1 MRPPG
6 EGCGSTSPGPLAPGS
21 RPCGAV
27 RVAGMQPATD
37 LARPLQALRD
47 AVAATGFSLA
57 GAGTSEAAAA
67 RDALVKQIDDYLL
80 PRLRSLD
87 APLLAVVG
95 GSTGAGKS
103 TLVNSLV
110 GAEVSTAGVLR
121 PTTRSPVLVC
131 NPADRRWFEDDRV
144 LPGLART
151 TGAEGGH
158 GSVQLVESDGLVPGL
173 ALVDAPDID
182 SVVAANRELAAQL
195 LAAADLWIFVTT
207 AARYADAVPWE
218 LLATASERSAEVAV
232 VLDRTPP
239 EAVDEIAADLRR
251 MLADHGLDGALVRS
265 IEESALEG
273 GRLPEDQVAPLR
285 QWLTAL
291 AEDAEA
297 RADVVRA
304 TLEGALSSMERKVA
318 ELAAASREQE
328 RVAEALHAVATD
340 AYDDA
345 RGDVVESMRDGSLL
359 RGEVLDRWQEF
370 VGTGEL
376 MRSVQ
381 AKVGLVRDRAWA
393 ALTGRPTVASGVQ
406 EAVESGVE
414 AIVHA
419 AADRAAGRT
428 VTTWRD
434 GAAGRALVR
443 GHERELGRASPALLA
458 ALPDEVRS
466 WQGQVL
472 DLVREQG
479 AGKRTSARIASY
491 TINGAGLAVM
501 LAVFAHTGGLTGT
514 EVAVAGG
521 TSAASQKLIEAV
533 FGDQAVRAL
542 ARQAREDLL
551 ARVERLLAADA
562 DRFHALVEAAAP
574 GDGGGSLRQAVA
586 EWRDVRTAA
595 ERAR

>member
-1 MRPPG
+1 MP
-6 EGCGSTSPGPLAPGS
+6 TGPELAP
-21 RPCGAV
+21 ALV
-27 RVAGMQPATD
+27 
-37 LARPLQALRD
+37 ALRD
-47 AVAATGFSLA
+47 AAADTRFDLA
-57 GAGTSEAAAA
+57 GEGAAEADGA
-67 RDALVKQIDDYLL
+67 RDAVVHQIDDYLL

-87 APLLAVVG
+87 APVLAVVG

-103 TLVNSLV
+103 TLVNSLLR
-110 GAEVSTAGVLR
+110 EDVSAAGVLR

-151 TGAEGGH
+151 SGAEGGH
-158 GSVQLVESDGLVPGL
+158 GSVQLVESPGLTAGL

-218 LLATASERSAEVAV
+218 LLATASERSAAVAV

-239 EAVDEIAADLRR
+239 EAVEEVAADLQR

-265 IEESALEG
+265 IEESVLQD

-285 QWLTAL
+285 DWLTTL
-291 AEDAEA
+291 AGDAGA
-297 RADVVRA
+297 RAEVVRA
-304 TLEGALSSMERKVA
+304 TLDGALSSMERKVG
-318 ELAAASREQE
+318 ELADAAREQD
-328 RVAEALHAVATD
+328 RVAEALRSVPRD

-345 RGDVVESMRDGSLL
+345 RGDVVESMRDGTLL

-393 ALTGRPTVASGVQ
+393 ALTGRPTVAAGVQ

-428 VTTWRD
+428 VASWRD
-434 GAAGRALVR
+434 SAAGR
-443 GHERELGRASPALLA
+443 
-458 ALPDEVRS
+458 
-466 WQGQVL
+466 
-472 DLVREQG
+472 
-479 AGKRTSARIASY
+479 
-491 TINGAGLAVM
+491 
-501 LAVFAHTGGLTGT
+501 
-514 EVAVAGG
+514 
-521 TSAASQKLIEAV
+521 
-533 FGDQAVRAL
+533 
-542 ARQAREDLL
+542 DLL
-551 ARVERLLAADA
+551 RGAS
-562 DRFHALVEAAAP
+562 
-574 GDGGGSLRQAVA
+574 GSSGRRRPPC
-586 EWRDVRTAA
+586 WRRSP
-595 ERAR
+595 RR

>member
-1 MRPPG
+1 MPP
-6 EGCGSTSPGPLAPGS
+6 AP
-21 RPCGAV
+21 
-27 RVAGMQPATD
+27 D
-37 LARPLQALRD
+37 LTRPLEALRG
-47 AVAATGFSLA
+47 AIAASRFELA
-57 GAGTSEAAAA
+57 GSGSLEAAAA
-67 RDALVKQIDDYLL
+67 RDALVTQIDDYLL

-151 TGAEGGH
+151 SGAEGGH
-158 GSVQLVESDGLVPGL
+158 GSVQLVESDGLTAGL

-218 LLATASERSAEVAV
+218 LLETASERSAEVAV

-239 EAVDEIAADLRR
+239 EAVEEVAADLQR
-251 MLADHGLDGALVRS
+251 MLADHGLGGALVRS
-265 IEESALEG
+265 IEESVLQD

-285 QWLTAL
+285 AWLTTL
-291 AEDAEA
+291 AGDAGA
-297 RADVVRA
+297 RAEVVRA
-304 TLEGALSSMERKVA
+304 TLDGALSSMERKVA
-318 ELAAASREQE
+318 ELADAAREQD
-328 RVAEALHAVATD
+328 RVAEALRVFPRD

-345 RGDVVESMRDGSLL
+345 RGDVVESMRDGTLL

-393 ALTGRPTVASGVQ
+393 AITGRPTVAAGVQ

-419 AADRAAGRT
+419 AADRAAGRA
-428 VTTWRD
+428 VASWRD
-434 GAAGRALVR
+434 SAAGRDLLR
-443 GHERELGRASPALLA
+443 GRERELGRASPALLA

-479 AGKRTSARIASY
+479 AGKRTSARVASY
-491 TINGAGLAVM
+491 TVNGAGLAVM
-501 LAVFAHTGGLTGT
+501 LVVFAHTGGLTGT

-551 ARVERLLAADA
+551 ERVERLLDADA
-562 DRFHALVEAAAP
+562 DRFHELVDAAAPPDGGQSLREAAA
-574 GDGGGSLRQAVA
+574 D
-586 EWRDVRTAA
+586 WRDVRSVAG
-595 ERAR
+595 RAR

>member
-1 MRPPG
+1 M
-6 EGCGSTSPGPLAPGS
+6 PLDA
-21 RPCGAV
+21 
-27 RVAGMQPATD
+27 D
-37 LARPLQALRD
+37 LARPLEGLRE
-47 AVAATGFSLA
+47 AI
-57 GAGTSEAAAA
+57 AGTRFALVGTGTVEAAGA

-110 GAEVSTAGVLR
+110 GADVSVAGVLR

-151 TGAEGGH
+151 SGAEGGH
-158 GSVQLVESDGLVPGL
+158 GSVHLVESDGLEAGL

-239 EAVDEIAADLRR
+239 EAVEEVSADLRR
-251 MLADHGLDGALVRS
+251 MLADHGLGGAIVRS
-265 IEESALEG
+265 IEESVLEA
-273 GRLPEDQVAPLR
+273 GRLPDDQVASLR
-285 QWLTAL
+285 DWLTAL
-291 AEDAEA
+291 AGDAGA
-297 RADVVRA
+297 RGEVVRA
-304 TLEGALSSMERKVA
+304 TLDGALSSMERKVA
-318 ELAAASREQE
+318 ELADAAREQE
-328 RVAEALHAVATD
+328 RVAEALRALPSD

-345 RGDVVESMRDGSLL
+345 LGDIVESMRDGTLL

-393 ALTGRPTVASGVQ
+393 ALTGRPTVVAGVQ

-428 VTTWRD
+428 VASWRD
-434 GAAGRALVR
+434 GAAGRDLVR
-443 GHERELGRASPALLA
+443 GQERELGRASPALLA
-458 ALPDEVRS
+458 ALPAEVRA

-479 AGKRTSARIASY
+479 AGKRTSARVASY
-491 TINGAGLAVM
+491 TLNGAGLAVM
-501 LAVFAHTGGLTGT
+501 LAVFAHTGGLSGA

-551 ARVERLLAADA
+551 ERVERLLATDA
-562 DRFHALVEAAAP
+562 ARFHMLVDAAAP
-574 GDGGGSLRQAVA
+574 SDGGHSLRKAVA
-586 EWRDVRTAA
+586 DWRDVRSRVG
-595 ERAR
+595 RAR